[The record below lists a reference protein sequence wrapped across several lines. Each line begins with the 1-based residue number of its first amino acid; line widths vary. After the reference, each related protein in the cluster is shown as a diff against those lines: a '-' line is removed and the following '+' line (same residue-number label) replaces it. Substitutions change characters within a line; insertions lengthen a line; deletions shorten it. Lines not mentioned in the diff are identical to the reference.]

1 MTGNPVLPSPNIP
14 EIPAVWIRT
23 SILAGILVLL
33 TSLCGILLPATY
45 AREVPLWT
53 IQVIGQDWTNLIVAV
68 LLLVCTFFVAR
79 RSLRAYLVWLGFLL
93 YLTYA
98 FAIYAFALHFQ
109 FLFLV
114 YVAILGLSGYTLAG
128 GLAAADREAV
138 ARVLKR
144 NPALQ
149 QSAVLLGTIAVLF
162 LFLWLSSIVP
172 DILAGRVP
180 ADIAAMNLLVNPVQ
194 VLDLGFLLPG
204 MLATAY
210 LIRRDDA
217 IGCLMDVPLL
227 VFSIMMGLGI
237 VAMNLLSIPAGLPY
251 SVPAMV
257 LVSLIIVLSA
267 VMAYRCLAGAETA

>member
-1 MTGNPVLPSPNIP
+1 MTGNPTLPTPNIP
-14 EIPAVWIRT
+14 EVPAVWIRT
-23 SILAGILVLL
+23 SILAGILVLF

-45 AREVPLWT
+45 DREVPLWT
-53 IQVIGQDWTNLIVAV
+53 IQVIGQDGTNLLVAV

-79 RSLRAYLVWLGFLL
+79 RSLRAYLIWLGSLL

-138 ARVLKR
+138 ARVLKK

-172 DILAGRVP
+172 DILDGRVP
-180 ADIAAMNLLVNPVQ
+180 ADVAAMNLLVNPVQ

-217 IGCLMDVPLL
+217 IGCLMAVPLL
-227 VFSIMMGLGI
+227 VFSITMGLGI

-267 VMAYRCLAGAETA
+267 VVAYRCLAGAETA